1 MQKVKSKRKITKKTS
16 RPSLNGN
23 GSSASKRLQVLKTYK
38 LYINGKFERS
48 ESGRYIKVKDDNAK
62 VIANICRASR
72 KDFRN
77 TVVAARKAQSGWQN
91 RTAYNRG
98 QILYRMAEML
108 ESRRD
113 QFINQ
118 LIDQGQTHAT
128 AAGEVGSSIE
138 RLVYYA
144 GWCDKYQQI
153 FSSVNPVASSYFN
166 FSFPEPTGVVV
177 SFAPA
182 KYSLL
187 GLVSA
192 IAPALVGGNSVI
204 CFGSE
209 DYHITTSTFAEILN
223 DSDVPAGTVNLLTA
237 KHSEV
242 MKWVATHMDVNAI
255 MYLDSS
261 KELIKT
267 LQENISS
274 NVKRLI
280 TDSRKDWSAD
290 EAQNPYFIL
299 DTQEIKT
306 TWHPVGN

>member
-1 MQKVKSKRKITKKTS
+1 MEKVKSKTKVSKKSTK
-16 RPSLNGN
+16 PILNGN
-23 GSSASKRLQVLKTYK
+23 GSNASKRLQIQKTYK

-48 ESGRYIKVKDDNAK
+48 ESGRYLKVKNGDGK
-62 VIANICRASR
+62 IIANVCHASR

-77 TVVAARKAQSGWQN
+77 CAVAARKAQSGWQN

-98 QILYRMAEML
+98 QIMYRMAEML

-113 QFINQ
+113 QFVNA
-118 LIDQGQTHAT
+118 LIEEGQAHAT
-128 AAGEVGSSIE
+128 AVNEVSAAIE

-182 KYSLL
+182 NYSLL

-192 IAPALVGGNSVI
+192 IAPALIGGNSVI
-204 CFGSE
+204 CLGSE
-209 DYHITTSTFAEILN
+209 NYPIITSIFGEVIN
-223 DSDVPAGTVNLLTA
+223 DSDIPAGTVNLLTT
-237 KHSEV
+237 KHSELV
-242 MKWVATHMDVNAI
+242 KWVATHMDVNAI
-255 MYLDSS
+255 MYLSDN
-261 KELIKT
+261 KEMIKI
-267 LQENISS
+267 LQQNISS

-280 TDSRKDWSAD
+280 TDSRKDWSS
-290 EAQNPYFIL
+290 EKAQNPYFIL